1 MGRHRLL
8 EAGMALCLVV
18 VIMCGMTGTASPE
31 PTRHVV
37 KLGTVGAFAATYYA
51 PLIVAIRKGF
61 FQQQGVQLEIIQ
73 IGPDD
78 NLVRAVAAGALGLGI
93 PEVSIA
99 INGNAHGAP
108 VSVIAGLTDRYPYDL
123 VAKPTVK
130 SYADLRGKTL
140 AHWTVAPEASLALI
154 RGLMA
159 ANGLKEG
166 DYNVIAG
173 GNQPT
178 RYAALGRGGV
188 DAAILT
194 VPYNVLA
201 RRNGFT
207 ILGGLYDIPAVFAG
221 LIANKGWAAKNE
233 DAIVAWLKAA
243 ILGFRYV
250 ANPANKDEVVKM
262 LAEETKLDPGVVEPT
277 YEQLYRTQ
285 TYLVSWDLSPSLRS
299 MQGVVDILAGIGQIP
314 KPATP
319 LTYFELKYLN
329 RALGELRR

>member
-1 MGRHRLL
+1 
-8 EAGMALCLVV
+8 
-18 VIMCGMTGTASPE
+18 
-31 PTRHVV
+31 
-37 KLGTVGAFAATYYA
+37 
-51 PLIVAIRKGF
+51 
-61 FQQQGVQLEIIQ
+61 
-73 IGPDD
+73 
-78 NLVRAVAAGALGLGI
+78 
-93 PEVSIA
+93 
-99 INGNAHGAP
+99 
-108 VSVIAGLTDRYPYDL
+108 

-140 AHWTVAPEASLALI
+140 AHWTVAPEASTALI

-159 ANGLKEG
+159 ANGLKQG
-166 DYNVIAG
+166 DYNLIAG

-178 RYAALGRGGV
+178 RYAALGKGAV

-194 VPYNVLA
+194 VPYNILA

-221 LIANKGWAAKNE
+221 LVANKGWAAKNE

-277 YEQLYRTQ
+277 YDQLYRSQ

-299 MQGVVDILAGIGQIP
+299 MQGVVDILSGIGQLP
-314 KPATP
+314 KSSAA
-319 LTYFELKYLN
+319 LSYFELKYLN